1 VDKSA
6 LRGRHAR
13 YRSPMQPRP
22 RRLSRKISGVHL
34 GAEYT
39 FQKNF
44 RGALRRKKKK
54 KKKKQKKIEGGE

>member
-1 VDKSA
+1 
-6 LRGRHAR
+6 
-13 YRSPMQPRP
+13 MQPRP

-54 KKKKQKKIEGGE
+54 KEKLNENHSHLEIWQKNI